1 MNRKERILITSLL
14 TAIVFAGLQAQTSAT
29 ATPKLVIGLTID
41 QLRADYIEAF
51 SQLYGEKGFKR
62 LFKEGRVYMNAE
74 YDFFSPDPSSATAA
88 IYTGTTP
95 YYNGIVGDYWM
106 DRNSLSVVKSVD
118 DRAFMGIYTSESTS
132 PQHLDVSNLSD
143 ELKVA
148 TGGKSEIYAIAPTRE
163 MAVLSAG
170 HAADGAF
177 WINNETGKWSGSTYY
192 GSFPQW
198 VTKFNDREGLDF
210 RIGNLIWQPYLPV
223 TSYQYVTSQAK
234 PLTFKHKFGDER
246 HEKYR
251 KFKTSPYINDE
262 VNRLVSACL
271 TYTRVGAD
279 YVPDFLALSYYA
291 GNYDS
296 RMINESPMEIQD
308 MYVRL
313 DHSLG
318 DLLDIVEKKVG
329 LQNTLF
335 FVTST
340 GYRPSGKVDDSAY
353 RIPTGEF
360 HIKRCAALLNMYLMA
375 IYGQGQY
382 VDAYLDDQ
390 IYLNHKLIEDKKL
403 SLSEVM
409 KRSEEFV
416 MQMSGVR
423 AAYSAQRLLLG
434 AWEPRIDKIRHSFSK
449 KASGDLYIEVMPG
462 WSVVNDF
469 SNTTSIVR
477 DAYASVPLI
486 FLGPSIKPEIL
497 YTPVKI
503 ATVAPTVA
511 HFMRIRA
518 PNAASASP
526 LTGICK

>member
-1 MNRKERILITSLL
+1 MNRKERIFITSLL
-14 TAIVFAGLQAQTSAT
+14 TAIVFAGLQAQTSAS

-51 SQLYGEKGFKR
+51 SQLYGERGFKR

-74 YDFFSPDPSSATAA
+74 YDFYNPDPSSATAS
-88 IYTGTTP
+88 IYSGTTP
-95 YYNGIVGDYWM
+95 YYNGIVGNYWM
-106 DRNSLSVVKSVD
+106 DRNSLAVVKSAD
-118 DRAFMGIYTSESTS
+118 DRAFMGIYSSESTS
-132 PQHLDVSNLSD
+132 PQHLDVSTLSD
-143 ELKVA
+143 ELMVA
-148 TGGKSEIYAIAPTRE
+148 TGGAAEVYAIAPTRE
-163 MAVLSAG
+163 MAVFSAG
-170 HAADGAF
+170 HAANGAF
-177 WINNETGKWSGSTYY
+177 WLNNETGKWSGSTYY

-198 VTKFNDREGLDF
+198 VTNFNDREGLDF

-234 PLTFKHKFGDER
+234 QLTFKHNFSDER
-246 HEKYR
+246 REKYR
-251 KFKTSPYINDE
+251 KFKTSPYVNDE

-271 TYTRVGAD
+271 TNTRVGVD
-279 YVPDFLALSYYA
+279 NVPDMLALSYFA
-291 GNYDS
+291 GNYDNKS
-296 RMINESPMEIQD
+296 TADFPMEIQD

-318 DLLDIVEKKVG
+318 DLLDLDDKKVG

-340 GYRPSGKVDDSAY
+340 GYQPSVPADKATY

-360 HIKRCAALLNMYLMA
+360 YIKRCAALLNMYLMA

-382 VDAYLDDQ
+382 VDAYLDHQ

-403 SLSEVM
+403 SLGEIM

-434 AWEPRIDKIRHSFSK
+434 AWEPRIDKIRNSFSK

-477 DAYASVPLI
+477 DAYTSVPLI

-497 YTPVKI
+497 YSPVKI

-526 LTGICK
+526 LTGICQ